1 LLSGQEIIDMR
12 FDVVTLFPD
21 LIEEAL
27 CHGITGRAIK
37 ENQLTLRTWNP
48 RDFTNSKS
56 GRIDDKPYGGGPG
69 MVMESEPLIR
79 TIKAAKKS
87 SSSSY
92 VVYMSPQGER
102 FSQKK
107 AEEFLQHK
115 DIVLL
120 SGRYEGIDERVIEHE
135 VDEIC
140 SIGDFVVSGGEIPAL
155 LVIDAVCR
163 LEEGVLGDPDSANQ
177 DSFSNGLLEFPQYT
191 RPDSN
196 EFGDVPSV
204 LLGGNHSEIATW
216 RLKESLRRTFRLR
229 PDLLEGRDLTNQEKV
244 LINEIKSEENS

>member
-1 LLSGQEIIDMR
+1 MR

-37 ENQLTLRTWNP
+37 ENQLMLRTWNP

-87 SSSSY
+87 SSSNY

>member
-1 LLSGQEIIDMR
+1 MR

-37 ENQLTLRTWNP
+37 ENQLMLRTWNP

-120 SGRYEGIDERVIEHE
+120 SGRYEGIDERVVEHE

-196 EFGDVPSV
+196 KFGDVPSV